1 MLPDSWV
8 LGVAW
13 RAILVTGVRIVTS
26 YVIAAMGQV
35 VMWSLAAAYA
45 HQDGL
50 EYIVTKVTEETN
62 ISIDT
67 IKMSILECVTSFI
80 QMGLQY
86 VISSYNLQHVQK
98 AGME

>member
-13 RAILVTGVRIVTS
+13 RAILVTGVRIVIS

-35 VMWSLAAAYA
+35 VMWSLEAAYV

-50 EYIVTKVTEETN
+50 VYIVMKVMGKTIILIDN
-62 ISIDT
+62 ISI
-67 IKMSILECVTSFI
+67 SILKCVTFFI
-80 QMGLQY
+80 QMGLKC
-86 VISSYNLQHVQK
+86 VISSYNVQHVQK

>member
-26 YVIAAMGQV
+26 YVTAAMGQV
-35 VMWSLAAAYA
+35 VMWSLEAVYA

-50 EYIVTKVTEETN
+50 EYIVMKVTE
-62 ISIDT
+62 
-67 IKMSILECVTSFI
+67 
-80 QMGLQY
+80 
-86 VISSYNLQHVQK
+86 
-98 AGME
+98 

>member
-26 YVIAAMGQV
+26 YVTAAMGQV
-35 VMWSLAAAYA
+35 VMWSLEAAYA

-50 EYIVTKVTEETN
+50 EYIAMKVTEETK
-62 ISIDT
+62 ISIDN
-67 IKMSILECVTSFI
+67 IFPYKIVSLVSF
-80 QMGLQY
+80 
-86 VISSYNLQHVQK
+86 SWD
-98 AGME
+98 